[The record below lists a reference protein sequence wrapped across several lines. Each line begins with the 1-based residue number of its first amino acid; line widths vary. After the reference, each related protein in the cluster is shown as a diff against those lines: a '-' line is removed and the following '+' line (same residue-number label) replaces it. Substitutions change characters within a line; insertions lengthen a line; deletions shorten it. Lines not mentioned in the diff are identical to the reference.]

1 MTGDILNAVIA
12 ECKALFTD
20 TGGTVLLKTDYKA
33 SALPGYTM
41 PLILIDLAD
50 APDTYQYPGGASRVD
65 WSFFLNT
72 YEYVPNPTDDDG
84 GYSVDLLLIID
95 IVRRHFAKGVWLNTA
110 SPNLTDMLNRY
121 CFKFTLGS
129 TEPADHIEQDGMK
142 MGYKLTFESV
152 GIDNDTN
159 NVVDS
164 TSTLT
169 TVTQVGNPPF
179 D

>member
-1 MTGDILNAVIA
+1 MIGDILNAVIA
-12 ECKALFTD
+12 ECKALFID

-33 SALPGYTM
+33 SALPSYDM

-50 APDTYQYPGGASRVD
+50 APDTFQYPGGASRVD
-65 WSFFLNT
+65 WSFLLNT

-84 GYSVDLLLIID
+84 GYSVDLLLVID
-95 IVRRHFAKGVWLNTA
+95 TVRRHFAIGVWKNTA
-110 SPNLTDMLNRY
+110 SPTITDMLNRY

-142 MGYKLTFESV
+142 MGYKLTFDSCA
-152 GIDNDTN
+152 IDNDTN
-159 NVVDS
+159 SIAPS
-164 TSTLT
+164 TGPLE